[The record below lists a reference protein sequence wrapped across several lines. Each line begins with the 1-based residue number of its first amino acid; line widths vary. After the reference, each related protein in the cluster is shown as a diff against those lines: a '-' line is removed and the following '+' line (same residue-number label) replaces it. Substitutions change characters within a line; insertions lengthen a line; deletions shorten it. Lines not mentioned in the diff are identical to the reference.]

1 VRCGSGPYT
10 GRFYGYH
17 GSPETA
23 AGFYGPT
30 AGLGEKMK
38 LNDISLKIN
47 KIDRELLVLLQER
60 MGLALRSKKFQK
72 TVDDAQSEENV
83 LERVNR
89 MNLDLIK
96 SSFSRQLL
104 ETIIKESK
112 RLQDEDRRLV
122 AFQGEHGAYGEV
134 ASRRLVPAGAYIPCL
149 EFIDVFKG
157 VEDGHLDLGVV
168 PVENSLEGAVT
179 QVNDLLTTTEL
190 KVIGEVKVA
199 VNHCLLATEATDYRE
214 IRVVY
219 SHPQAL
225 AQCRDFLMRNKL
237 EPRPYYDTAGAAKM
251 LARENPKAAAA
262 IASALCGELYD
273 LEIIKEGIEDGPSN
287 STRFLLLSRE
297 ASNEKK
303 DKTSIIFAVA
313 HEAGQLYGVLQLFA
327 EARINLTRIS
337 SMPLR
342 SDPGNYSFFLDFEG
356 SEEDAKVAEVLER
369 MGKMTI
375 SLKNLGSYPAD
386 KKEA

>member
-1 VRCGSGPYT
+1 
-10 GRFYGYH
+10 
-17 GSPETA
+17 
-23 AGFYGPT
+23 
-30 AGLGEKMK
+30 MK
-38 LNDISLKIN
+38 QNEISSKIN

-60 MGLALRSKKFQK
+60 MGLALRSKKFQQS
-72 TVDDAQSEENV
+72 DDDVQNEENV

-89 MNLDLIK
+89 MNLDLVK

-104 ETIIKESK
+104 KTIINESR
-112 RLQDEDRRLV
+112 RLQDEDRQLV

-134 ASRRLVPAGAYIPCL
+134 ASRKLVPNGAYIPCL
-149 EFIDVFKG
+149 EFIDVFRG
-157 VEDGHLDLGVV
+157 VEDGHFDLGVV

-190 KVIGEVKVA
+190 KVIGEVKV
-199 VNHCLLATEATDYRE
+199 VVKHCLLATEATDYRE

-287 STRFLLLSRE
+287 STRFLLLSRDPSS
-297 ASNEKK
+297 AQR
-303 DKTSIIFAVA
+303 DKTAIIFAVA

-327 EARINLTRIS
+327 EANINLTRIS

-342 SDPGNYSFFLDFEG
+342 SDPTNYSFFLDFEG
-356 SEEDAKVAEVLER
+356 SEEDDHVAAVLKK
-369 MGKMTI
+369 MSQMTI
-375 SLKNLGSYPAD
+375 ALKNLGSYPAYRED
-386 KKEA
+386 G

>member
-1 VRCGSGPYT
+1 
-10 GRFYGYH
+10 
-17 GSPETA
+17 
-23 AGFYGPT
+23 
-30 AGLGEKMK
+30 MK
-38 LNDISLKIN
+38 LDEISRKID

-60 MGLALRSKKFQK
+60 MGLALRSKKFQEA
-72 TVDDAQSEENV
+72 TGDTDIETTA
-83 LERVNR
+83 LERMER
-89 MNLDLIK
+89 MNLDLINRP
-96 SSFSRQLL
+96 FSQQLL
-104 ETIIKESK
+104 KTIIEESK
-112 RLQDEDRRLV
+112 RLQNEDRQLV
-122 AFQGEHGAYGEV
+122 AFQGEHGAYGDV
-134 ASRRLVPAGAYIPCL
+134 ASRSLVPNGAYIPCL
-149 EFIDVFKG
+149 EFIDVFRG
-157 VEDGHLDLGVV
+157 VEEGYLDLGVV

-179 QVNDLLTTTEL
+179 QVNDLLTTTNL
-190 KVIGEVKVA
+190 NVIGEVKVD

-262 IASALCGELYD
+262 IASPLCAELYNLD
-273 LEIIKEGIEDGPSN
+273 IIKEGIEDGPSN

-297 ASNEKK
+297 PFSGQG

-313 HEAGQLYGVLQLFA
+313 HEAGQLYGVLKLFA
-327 EARINLTRIS
+327 DAEINLTRIS

-356 SEEDAKVAEVLER
+356 TETDAKVVEVMGR
-369 MGKMTI
+369 MKEMAIT
-375 SLKNLGSYPAD
+375 LKNLGSYPAD
-386 KKEA
+386 QGN

>member
-1 VRCGSGPYT
+1 
-10 GRFYGYH
+10 
-17 GSPETA
+17 
-23 AGFYGPT
+23 
-30 AGLGEKMK
+30 MK
-38 LNDISLKIN
+38 QNEISSKIN

-60 MGLALRSKKFQK
+60 MGLALRSKKFQQ
-72 TVDDAQSEENV
+72 TYDDVQSEENV

-89 MNLDLIK
+89 MNLDLVK

-104 ETIIKESK
+104 KTIIDESR
-112 RLQDEDRRLV
+112 RLQDEDRQLV

-134 ASRRLVPAGAYIPCL
+134 ASRKLVPNGAYIPCL
-149 EFIDVFKG
+149 EFIDVFRG
-157 VEDGHLDLGVV
+157 VEDGHFDLGVV

-179 QVNDLLTTTEL
+179 QVNDLLTTTAL
-190 KVIGEVKVA
+190 KVIGEVKVV

-287 STRFLLLSRE
+287 STRFLLLSRD
-297 ASNEKK
+297 ASTAKR

-327 EARINLTRIS
+327 EANINLTRIS

-342 SDPGNYSFFLDFEG
+342 SDPSNYSFFLDFEG
-356 SEEDAKVAEVLER
+356 SEEDASVADVLQK
-369 MGKMTI
+369 MSQMTI
-375 SLKNLGSYPAD
+375 ALKNLGSYPAY
-386 KKEA
+386 KGEA

>member
-1 VRCGSGPYT
+1 
-10 GRFYGYH
+10 
-17 GSPETA
+17 
-23 AGFYGPT
+23 
-30 AGLGEKMK
+30 MK

-72 TVDDAQSEENV
+72 TVDDAQNEENV

-104 ETIIKESK
+104 ETIIEESK

-134 ASRRLVPAGAYIPCL
+134 ASRKLVPAGAYIPCL
-149 EFIDVFKG
+149 EFIDVFRG
-157 VEDGHLDLGVV
+157 VEQGYLDLGVV

-179 QVNDLLTTTEL
+179 QVNDLLTTTDL
-190 KVIGEVKVA
+190 NVIGEVKVD

-225 AQCRDFLMRNKL
+225 AQCRDFLMRNNL

-262 IASALCGELYD
+262 IASSLCAELYNLD
-273 LEIIKEGIEDGPSN
+273 IIKEGIEDGPSN

-297 ASNEKK
+297 PYAGQGS
-303 DKTSIIFAVA
+303 KTSIIFAVA
-313 HEAGQLYGVLQLFA
+313 HEAGQLYEVLKLFA
-327 EARINLTRIS
+327 DAKINLTRIS

-342 SDPGNYSFFLDFEG
+342 SDPSNYSFFLDFEG
-356 SEEDAKVAEVLER
+356 SEKDAKGMEVMEKVA
-369 MGKMTI
+369 KMSI
-375 SLKNLGSYPAD
+375 SLKNLGSYPA
-386 KKEA
+386 ANGTT